1 MQDAGP
7 PPGARST
14 PFREGAVVLV
24 SLNNPREKFW
34 GAILELTPAG
44 LSIRGIDLNSLEDC
58 ARLVKAG
65 EPVTAAAVFFPM
77 QRIDATSPG
86 FWAKMPPLNSTGC
99 PVDLATSDSPQSAH
113 APAARH
119 RALHYY

>member
-77 QRIDATSPG
+77 QRIERIEIDARNGSIPSLHERFAAKAGCHVSGLLGEDATPQLDGVPG
-86 FWAKMPPLNSTGC
+86 
-99 PVDLATSDSPQSAH
+99 
-113 APAARH
+113 
-119 RALHYY
+119 